1 MTSLKRLAE
10 SCSSGFMPL
19 PLLFL
24 SGAVLTFSTGCSQK
38 EQEVT
43 PEVSVQV
50 QPART
55 GDISQM
61 VTAEAVVFPLQQ
73 AIVTPK
79 ITSTIKSFQVQRGA
93 RVHQGQLLAVLENA
107 DLSAAAVQSKGEYEQ
122 AEASYV
128 TSTASGVPQQIQKT
142 ELDAAS
148 AKSALDAQQ
157 KVFDSRKELFDQ
169 GALPR
174 RDLDAAQVALVQA
187 RSQWEQAQKQLDDL
201 RRVGKEQA
209 LKTAGGQLSAA
220 KGKLLSAEAQLS
232 YSEIRSPIDGV
243 VTDRPLFPGELA
255 SANQPL
261 LTVMNTSRLIA
272 KSHIAQSQA
281 ATLKV
286 GNPATIQIA
295 GSDEPILAK
304 VTLVSPA
311 LDPGSTTI
319 EVWIETAK
327 APVALKPGM
336 TVQISITSATAK
348 NAVLVPKSSVFESPD
363 TGPFVLLAGK
373 DGLAHQTSVQL
384 GLHGT
389 ADTQIAKGVSAGDSV
404 IVSGVYGLP
413 DKTKIKIE
421 APPAAES
428 SADQADDKS
437 DDKADNKSGKK
448 PSSEKE

>member
-1 MTSLKRLAE
+1 M
-10 SCSSGFMPL
+10 SSRNCLFRSQPL
-19 PLLFL
+19 
-24 SGAVLTFSTGCSQK
+24 SAVLLLTLASLAFAVGCSKK

-43 PEVSVQV
+43 PEVAVQITA
-50 QPART
+50 ART
-55 GDISQM
+55 GEVSQV

-73 AIVTPK
+73 AVVAPK
-79 ITSTIKSFQVQRGA
+79 ISSTIKSFQVQRGA
-93 RVHQGQLLAVLENA
+93 RVHKGQLLAVLENA

-122 AEASYV
+122 AEAGYV
-128 TSTASGVPQQIQKT
+128 SSTAAGVPEQIQKA

-157 KVFDSRKELFDQ
+157 KVYDSRKELFEQ

-174 RDLDAAQVALVQA
+174 RELDSAQVAVIQA
-187 RSQWEQAQKQLDDL
+187 RSQYQQAQKQLDDL

-220 KGKLLSAEAQLS
+220 KGKLLGAEAQLS

-281 ATLKV
+281 VTLKV
-286 GNPATIQIA
+286 GAAAQIHIS
-295 GSDEPILAK
+295 GVDDPVPAK
-304 VTLVSPA
+304 VSLVSPA

-319 EVWIETAK
+319 EVWVETAK
-327 APVALKPGM
+327 PPDALKPGM
-336 TVQISITSATAK
+336 TVQISITAATAK
-348 NAVLVPKSSVFESPD
+348 NAVLVPKNSVFESPD
-363 TGPFVLLAGK
+363 TGAYVLLAGK
-373 DGLAHQTSVQL
+373 DSLAHQTPVQV
-384 GLHGT
+384 GLRGVGE
-389 ADTQIAKGVSAGDSV
+389 TQITKGVNSGDSV
-404 IVSGVYGLP
+404 ITTGAYSLP

-421 APPAAES
+421 APAPAA
-428 SADQADDKS
+428 SADQKTS
-437 DDKADNKSGKK
+437 EK
-448 PSSEKE
+448 PSSSQEKE

>member
-1 MTSLKRLAE
+1 MVLLALV
-10 SCSSGFMPL
+10 SIAGV
-19 PLLFL
+19 
-24 SGAVLTFSTGCSQK
+24 AGCSKK

-50 QPART
+50 TTAKSGP
-55 GDISQM
+55 ISQI

-73 AIVTPK
+73 AIVAPK
-79 ITSTIKSFQVQRGA
+79 ISSTIKSFQVQRGA
-93 RVHQGQLLAVLENA
+93 RVHKGQLLAVLENA

-128 TSTASGVPQQIQKT
+128 SSTAAGVPEQIQKA
-142 ELDAAS
+142 ELDAGS
-148 AKSALDAQQ
+148 AKSAFDAQQ
-157 KVFDSRKELFDQ
+157 KIYDSRKELFEQ

-174 RDLDAAQVALVQA
+174 RELDSAQVAVVQA
-187 RSQWEQAQKQLDDL
+187 RSQYQQAQKQLDDL

-220 KGKLLSAEAQLS
+220 KGKLLGAEAQLS

-281 ATLKV
+281 VTLKV
-286 GNPATIQIA
+286 GDAAEIRIVGVDDPV
-295 GSDEPILAK
+295 PAK
-304 VTLVSPA
+304 VSLVSPA

-319 EVWIETAK
+319 EVWVETAK
-327 APVALKPGM
+327 PPDALKPGM
-336 TVQISITSATAK
+336 SVQISITAATAK
-348 NAVLVPKSSVFESPD
+348 DAVLVPKNSVFESPD
-363 TGPFVLLAGK
+363 SGSYVLLAGK
-373 DGLAHQTSVQL
+373 DSLAHQTSVQV
-384 GLHGT
+384 GLHGV
-389 ADTQIAKGVSAGDSV
+389 DQTQIVKGVNTGDSV
-404 IVSGVYGLP
+404 ITSGAYSLP

-421 APPAAES
+421 PAPAAS
-428 SADQADDKS
+428 ADDKPGE
-437 DDKADNKSGKK
+437 KS
-448 PSSEKE
+448 PSGAEKE